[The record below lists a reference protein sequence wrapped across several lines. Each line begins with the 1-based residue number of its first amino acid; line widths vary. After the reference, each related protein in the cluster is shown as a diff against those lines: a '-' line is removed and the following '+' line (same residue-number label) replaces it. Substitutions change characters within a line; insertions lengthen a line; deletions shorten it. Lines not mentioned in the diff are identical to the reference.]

1 MSAVSPNTT
10 AIDFS
15 DNIMSN
21 QAPFDYSENEL
32 YNLSIPLL
40 SILLTLERLPKPD
53 NLSVFK
59 SLLKQHIVDLS
70 EQGKKLQ
77 YPSAVIDKLCC
88 LHCIVLDEFIIHS
101 NWGISAGWENNTLLS
116 ELFNLQSGGD
126 LFFTIT
132 EKAMRQSA
140 KMIDLLAVIYICLQ
154 MGFKGRYRSRQSE
167 KIGIIVKQI
176 SSVIIDHT
184 ISPKVIMQETPVNK
198 GLFLSSRRYFSFTL
212 VVMLLLVLVVTF
224 FDYWFKET
232 YSARSRELREL
243 NKIIL
248 SYNHSDEQ
256 TVQFKHDE
264 NTGLSRVNDTA
275 VESSVA
281 NKNIVTTGHQ
291 KHTNIELSESGVA
304 SYRVQL
310 NSFSA
315 RVNAE
320 IFLKGMESNPYDLF
334 IKSIG
339 EYYIVYSIA
348 NSEFS
353 AEQQKQYYQQKHQI
367 STIIFQLD
375 NLSKRVL

>member
-1 MSAVSPNTT
+1 MSSASLNTT

-21 QAPFDYSENEL
+21 QAPFDYSDNEL

-140 KMIDLLAVIYICLQ
+140 KMRDLLAVIYICLQ
-154 MGFKGRYRSRQSE
+154 IGFKGRYRSRQSE

-176 SSVIIDHT
+176 SSLIIDQT
-184 ISPKVIMQETPVNK
+184 ISPNVIMQETPVNK

-212 VVMLLLVLVVTF
+212 VVILLLVLVVTF

-232 YSARSRELREL
+232 YSARSRELQEL

-256 TVQFKHDE
+256 NVQFKRDE
-264 NTGLSRVNDTA
+264 STGLSRINDKA
-275 VESSVA
+275 VESSLP
-281 NKNIVTTGHQ
+281 NKNIITSDHQ
-291 KHTNIELSESGVA
+291 KHTNSGLSGA
-304 SYRVQL
+304 GITSYRVQL

-320 IFLKGMESNPYDLF
+320 LFLKGIESNPYDLL

-353 AEQQKQYYQQKHQI
+353 AEQQKQYYQQKYQI
-367 STIIFQLD
+367 SAIIFQLD
-375 NLSKRVL
+375 NISKRVL

>member
-1 MSAVSPNTT
+1 MSAASPNTT
-10 AIDFS
+10 TIDFS

-21 QAPFDYSENEL
+21 QAPFDYSDNEL

-70 EQGKKLQ
+70 EQGKKLE

-88 LHCIVLDEFIIHS
+88 LHCIVIDEFIIHS

-140 KMIDLLAVIYICLQ
+140 KMTDLLAVIYICLQ

-167 KIGIIVKQI
+167 KIGVIVKQI

-184 ISPKVIMQETPVNK
+184 SSPKVIMQETPVNK

-212 VVMLLLVLVVTF
+212 VVMLLLGVVVTF

-248 SYNHSDEQ
+248 SYNHTDEQ
-256 TVQFKHDE
+256 NVQFKYDE
-264 NTGLSRVNDTA
+264 STRLSRVNDKPA
-275 VESSVA
+275 ESSITD
-281 NKNIVTTGHQ
+281 NNIVTSGYQ
-291 KHTNIELSESGVA
+291 KHPNSSLSESVTA

-315 RVNAE
+315 RANAE
-320 IFLKGMESNPYDLF
+320 IFLKGIENNPYELF

-348 NSEFS
+348 TSELS
-353 AEQQKQYYQQKHQI
+353 AEQQKQYYQHKHQI
-367 STIIFQLD
+367 SAIIFQLD
-375 NLSKRVL
+375 NISKRVL

>member
-1 MSAVSPNTT
+1 MSAASPNTT

-21 QAPFDYSENEL
+21 QAPFDYSDNEL

-132 EKAMRQSA
+132 EKAMRQPA

-154 MGFKGRYRSRQSE
+154 IGFKGRYRSRQSE
-167 KIGIIVKQI
+167 RIGFIVKQI
-176 SSVIIDHT
+176 SSVILENT
-184 ISPKVIMQETPVNK
+184 MSPKVVMQETPVNK

-243 NKIIL
+243 NNIIL
-248 SYNHSDEQ
+248 SYNHSD
-256 TVQFKHDE
+256 
-264 NTGLSRVNDTA
+264 NPI
-275 VESSVA
+275 ESSIT

-291 KHTNIELSESGVA
+291 EHTNTDISELVVA

-310 NSFSA
+310 NSFSV

-320 IFLKGMESNPYDLF
+320 LFLERIESNPYDLF

-339 EYYIVYSIA
+339 EYYIVYSMA

-353 AEQQKQYYQQKHQI
+353 AEQQKQYYQQKLHL

-375 NLSKRVL
+375 NMSKHDL

>member
-21 QAPFDYSENEL
+21 QAPFDYSDNEL

-176 SSVIIDHT
+176 SSEIIDHT

-248 SYNHSDEQ
+248 SYSDEK

-264 NTGLSRVNDTA
+264 STGLSRVNDKT

-291 KHTNIELSESGVA
+291 KHTNSDLSESGVA

-310 NSFSA
+310 NTFSA

-320 IFLKGMESNPYDLF
+320 LFLKGIESNPYDLF

-375 NLSKRVL
+375 NISKRVL

>member
-1 MSAVSPNTT
+1 MSSASLNTT

-21 QAPFDYSENEL
+21 QAPFDYSDNEL

-59 SLLKQHIVDLS
+59 SLLKQQIVDLS

-140 KMIDLLAVIYICLQ
+140 KMSDLLAVIYICLQ
-154 MGFKGRYRSRQSE
+154 IGFKGRYRSRQSE

-176 SSVIIDHT
+176 SSLIIDQT
-184 ISPKVIMQETPVNK
+184 ISPNVIMQETPVNK

-212 VVMLLLVLVVTF
+212 VVILLLVLVVTF

-232 YSARSRELREL
+232 YSARSRELQEL

-256 TVQFKHDE
+256 NVQFKRDE
-264 NTGLSRVNDTA
+264 STGLSRINDKA
-275 VESSVA
+275 VESSLP
-281 NKNIVTTGHQ
+281 NKNIITSDHQ
-291 KHTNIELSESGVA
+291 KHTNSGLSGA
-304 SYRVQL
+304 GITSYRVQL

-320 IFLKGMESNPYDLF
+320 LFLKGIESNPYDLL

-367 STIIFQLD
+367 SAIIFQLD
-375 NLSKRVL
+375 NISKRVL

>member
-1 MSAVSPNTT
+1 MSSASLNTT

-21 QAPFDYSENEL
+21 QAPFDYSDNEL

-140 KMIDLLAVIYICLQ
+140 KMRDLLAVIYICLQ
-154 MGFKGRYRSRQSE
+154 IGFKGRYRSRQSE

-176 SSVIIDHT
+176 SSLIIDHT
-184 ISPKVIMQETPVNK
+184 ISPNVIMQETPVNK

-232 YSARSRELREL
+232 YSARSRELQEL

-248 SYNHSDEQ
+248 SYNHSDES
-256 TVQFKHDE
+256 
-264 NTGLSRVNDTA
+264 TGLSRINDKA
-275 VESSVA
+275 AESSLPD
-281 NKNIVTTGHQ
+281 KNIIASNHQ
-291 KHTNIELSESGVA
+291 KHTNSELSGSGVT

-320 IFLKGMESNPYDLF
+320 LFLKGIESNPYDLF

-339 EYYIVYSIA
+339 EYFIVYSIA

-353 AEQQKQYYQQKHQI
+353 AEQQKKYYQQKHQI
-367 STIIFQLD
+367 SAIVFKLD
-375 NLSKRVL
+375 NMSKRVL